1 MPNQSDIRQAITNQI
16 ISALESGSVPP
27 WRRPWR
33 LGKNAGAPANIV
45 SKRSYRG
52 LNPILLSLHA
62 EKHQLTSKWYGTFNQ
77 WRQLDGRV
85 MRRPPHVPEGQWGC
99 QICFWTPVTKK
110 VENDQ
115 GDEEEDRFF
124 VLRMYTV
131 FCVDQV
137 EGKNLDHLRAGQAE
151 TGEPLTVDYQPA
163 ENAIEVTGA
172 DIRFGGGK
180 AFYSPSNDY
189 IQVPPKATFESLD
202 EFYGTCFHELCHWSE
217 HPSRLDWSRKERENT
232 YALGELVAEIGSCF
246 LCRELG
252 VPASENLENHIAY
265 VGNWLQAMRSD
276 PRFIFTASAQAS
288 KAADFILSFSRKP
301 EKAVEADGE
310 LVTA

>member
-1 MPNQSDIRQAITNQI
+1 MGQT
-16 ISALESGSVPP
+16 
-27 WRRPWR
+27 
-33 LGKNAGAPANIV
+33 
-45 SKRSYRG
+45 
-52 LNPILLSLHA
+52 
-62 EKHQLTSKWYGTFNQ
+62 LTSKWYGTFNQ

-99 QICFWTPVTKK
+99 QICFWTPVTKTIHTD
-110 VENDQ
+110 E
-115 GDEEEDRFF
+115 GDEEDRFF

-131 FCVDQV
+131 FCIDQV
-137 EGKNLDHLRAGQAE
+137 EGKHLDHLRAGQVD
-151 TGEPLTVDYQPA
+151 TGEPLAVDYQPA
-163 ENAIEVTGA
+163 EDAIGATGA
-172 DIRFGGGK
+172 TSASAGARRFIRRAMITSRCRQK
-180 AFYSPSNDY
+180 PLSRAWTNSMALASTNC
-189 IQVPPKATFESLD
+189 ATGLSIRAAWT
-202 EFYGTCFHELCHWSE
+202 GPARSGRT
-217 HPSRLDWSRKERENT
+217 PT
-232 YALGELVAEIGSCF
+232 PLGELVAEIGSCF

>member
-1 MPNQSDIRQAITNQI
+1 MPNQNDIRQAITNQI

-33 LGKNAGAPANIV
+33 LGKNAGAPANVV

-99 QICFWTPVTKK
+99 QICFWTPVTKT
-110 VENDQ
+110 VHTDE
-115 GDEEEDRFF
+115 GDEEDRFF

-131 FCVDQV
+131 FCIDQV
-137 EGKNLDHLRAGQAE
+137 EGKHLDHLRAGQAD
-151 TGEPLTVDYQPA
+151 TNEPLTVDYQPA
-163 ENAIEVTGA
+163 EDAIEATGA
-172 DIRFGGGK
+172 SIRFGGGK
-180 AFYSPSNDY
+180 AFYSPTNDY
-189 IQVPPKATFESLD
+189 IQVPPKAIFESLD

-217 HPSRLDWSRKERENT
+217 HLSRLDWSRKEKENT

>member
-1 MPNQSDIRQAITNQI
+1 
-16 ISALESGSVPP
+16 
-27 WRRPWR
+27 
-33 LGKNAGAPANIV
+33 
-45 SKRSYRG
+45 
-52 LNPILLSLHA
+52 
-62 EKHQLTSKWYGTFNQ
+62 
-77 WRQLDGRV
+77 

-99 QICFWTPVTKK
+99 QICFWTPVTKT
-110 VENDQ
+110 VHTDE
-115 GDEEEDRFF
+115 GDEEDRFF
-124 VLRMYTV
+124 VLRLYTV
-131 FCVDQV
+131 FCIDQV
-137 EGKNLDHLRAGQAE
+137 EGKHLDHLRAGQAD

-163 ENAIEVTGA
+163 EDAIAATGA
-172 DIRFGGGK
+172 SIRYGGGK

-189 IQVPPKATFESLD
+189 IQVPPKATFESPD

-217 HPSRLDWSRKERENT
+217 PRLNWSRKEQENT

-265 VGNWLQAMRSD
+265 VGNWLQAMQSD

-288 KAADFILSFSRKP
+288 KEADFILSFSRKP
-301 EKAVEADGE
+301 EEVVEADGE